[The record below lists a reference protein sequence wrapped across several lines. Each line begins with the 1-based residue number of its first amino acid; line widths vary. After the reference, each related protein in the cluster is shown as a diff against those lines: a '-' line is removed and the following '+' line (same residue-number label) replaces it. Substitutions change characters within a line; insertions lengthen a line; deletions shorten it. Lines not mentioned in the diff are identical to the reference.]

1 MTWGSNIEKDT
12 AQLSYAV
19 ELCKE
24 LYNVDPNTTA
34 SAIYLGDPANIQ
46 KLARELLAAPRQ
58 SKGYALINFLC
69 VEMLARC
76 GDQRRPPDPELLQ
89 LLRTQLST
97 DAFAARNRKKPLAL
111 MRAAQYD
118 AVHPEAGVREIAK
131 YAGINFNTV
140 HEWRALGELR
150 KTADELKRLATAGVD
165 PEKAEEWETRY
176 WETRYDESLRRTV
189 AMRTEQLSGE
199 KGLP

>member
-19 ELCKE
+19 ELCQE
-24 LYNVDPNTTA
+24 QYNIDPNTTA

-46 KLARELLAAPRQ
+46 KLALELLAAPRQ
-58 SKGYALINFLC
+58 SKEGHALINFLC

-76 GDQRRPPDPELLQ
+76 GDQGRPPGPELLQ
-89 LLRTQLST
+89 LLRTHLST
-97 DAFAARNRKKPLAL
+97 DAFAAMNRKKPLAL
-111 MRAAQYD
+111 MRAAQY
-118 AVHPEAGVREIAK
+118 ASVHPEAGVREIAK

-140 HEWRALGELR
+140 HEWRTSGELR
-150 KTADELKRLATAGVD
+150 KTADELKKFATAGVD

-189 AMRTEQLSGE
+189 AMKKQL
-199 KGLP
+199 